1 MPTHAEQVDAVRR
14 LVRESVQAV
23 DALVPPAMRAVVP
36 ALVQARDE
44 LRSDLQDWLATAKNG
59 ADRFT
64 AVDKQAALRALEGAL
79 DRIKDL
85 HPAMASA
92 LAGQRHATGPL
103 AISNLDNEIRR
114 LSAIFGGGV
123 PVIPNIKAAAII
135 AQGDKLLW
143 KRHETSAKRYAGA
156 IGEDIKHLLA
166 VGVAKGE
173 SFDQLVNR
181 LRRIGSAGRTARP
194 IEPGADSAEI
204 AGGLFGRY
212 RWWAER
218 LVRTEGMNTYN
229 VMHDESIAY
238 ANENRPDGDEEY
250 LRRWDASM
258 DARVCPICYGLDGK
272 VATLGGTFPG
282 GYSSPPA
289 HPACR
294 CVCLAWLRRWGNMKG
309 ETQING
315 PVPTPGPARGKPVT
329 EEPQAAPPP
338 AKPKRVPKSPP
349 PVPEMAPVPELQG
362 PARDVM
368 QALERGDHAA
378 AVRHIDQ
385 AMRDRG
391 LVPSSSPNTG
401 KVTVSDDGLRV
412 RSHSGVE
419 LDARALHTWGG
430 DIQLSKAVEKEIA
443 KYAAAAS
450 AYQPLALHVALDE
463 HAEALYQHRQK
474 VKNKKHRDQIPTGD
488 EQYKRIGGL
497 YKGNAAGVKTLVH
510 EALHGFSP
518 LEAAAYRGAAGQIE
532 EITTEVMA
540 RVIARDEFMMAITG
554 AAEGS
559 YAYDIEAATSA
570 IAELT
575 GGSQADAYDQLQ
587 VAAERFKRRPWKLH
601 DERAV
606 MEAFAEEVATVT
618 RTGDRKA
625 REVISRHLAGAAQRT
640 ASAAGAP

>member
-1 MPTHAEQVDAVRR
+1 MPTRAEQVDAVRR

-23 DALVPPAMRAVVP
+23 DALVLPALRAVVP

-44 LRSDLQDWLATAKNG
+44 LRSDLQSWLATAKNG

-64 AVDKQAALRALEGAL
+64 AADKQAALRSLEGAL
-79 DRIKDL
+79 ERIQDL

-103 AISNLDNEIRR
+103 AVSNLDNEIRR

-156 IGEDIKHLLA
+156 IGEDIKHLLS

-229 VMHDESIAY
+229 AMHDESIAY

-250 LRRWDASM
+250 LRRWDAAA
-258 DARVCPICYGLDGK
+258 DARVCPTCAGLDGK
-272 VATLGGTFPG
+272 VATIDGTFPG

-289 HPACR
+289 HSCCR

-315 PVPTPGPARGKPVT
+315 PVPTPGPARPREEAAVT
-329 EEPQAAPPP
+329 EHHIGMGRIGVAKPQAMELAETPDRPFAIGLHHVRGEHEHDIIIPPP
-338 AKPKRVPKSPP
+338 PTVQLPP
-349 PVPEMAPVPELQG
+349 MAPSG
-362 PARDVM
+362 PRQVVFYR
-368 QALERGDHAA
+368 QK
-378 AVRHIDQ
+378 
-385 AMRDRG
+385 
-391 LVPSSSPNTG
+391 TG
-401 KVTVSDDGLRV
+401 K
-412 RSHSGVE
+412 E
-419 LDARALHTWGG
+419 LDEEERRREAEHRAR
-430 DIQLSKAVEKEIA
+430 QERQ
-443 KYAAAAS
+443 AAAARKIS
-450 AYQPLALHVALDE
+450 ADEKELMRAARVEAERQATVERERRRLEREAQDRALGLVKEL
-463 HAEALYQHRQK
+463 EAVPRKGLLS
-474 VKNKKHRDQIPTGD
+474 
-488 EQYKRIGGL
+488 RIG
-497 YKGNAAGVKTLVH
+497 AAFREDPMETTRR
-510 EALHGFSP
+510 AQQ
-518 LEAAAYRGAAGQIE
+518 AAR
-532 EITTEVMA
+532 
-540 RVIARDEFMMAITG
+540 
-554 AAEGS
+554 
-559 YAYDIEAATSA
+559 EAATPRAATLRPGVVKRA
-570 IAELT
+570 IGAIDRML
-575 GGSQADAYDQLQ
+575 G
-587 VAAERFKRRPWKLH
+587 RR
-601 DERAV
+601 
-606 MEAFAEEVATVT
+606 
-618 RTGDRKA
+618 
-625 REVISRHLAGAAQRT
+625 
-640 ASAAGAP
+640 